1 MSDTEHPEFCEAYA
15 VWRNNGL
22 TPLTAIN
29 GYAELLRRGAFGSL
43 TDPQQQAI
51 ATILLN
57 TQQAMHHW
65 YLGTDYLHAR
75 YTPFTPTPLSVAA
88 LVADVQQRLQQD
100 FPRLTV
106 DIPADIMSMH
116 GEYVQLVAALCHLIY
131 PMDRLRECTNRAP
144 HIHVRALPDQM
155 LYIEVISSLSPQ
167 TEVADTERW
176 LQYPGT
182 FLQTA
187 ALIIQRHSG
196 QIGVKQATESIGF
209 TFTLPMAQSIR
220 GHT

>member
-1 MSDTEHPEFCEAYA
+1 MNDTEHPEFCEAYA

-29 GYAELLRRGAFGSL
+29 GSAELLRRGAFGSL

-65 YLGTDYLHAR
+65 DLGTDYLHAR

-100 FPRLTV
+100 FSRLTV
-106 DIPADIMSMH
+106 DIPAEIVPMH
-116 GEYVQLVAALCHLIY
+116 GEYVQLVAALCYLIY
-131 PMDRLRECTNRAP
+131 PVDQLHECTTRVP
-144 HIHVRALPDQM
+144 HIHVHALPDQTLHFNM
-155 LYIEVISSLSPQ
+155 ISSLSPQ
-167 TEVADTERW
+167 TKVAHAERW
-176 LQYPGT
+176 LQSPGT

-196 QIGVKQATESIGF
+196 HIGVKQVAEGIGF
-209 TFTLPMAQSIR
+209 TFTLPMA
-220 GHT
+220 

>member
-1 MSDTEHPEFCEAYA
+1 MNDIEHPEFCEAYA

-65 YLGTDYLHAR
+65 YLGTDSLHAR
-75 YTPFTPTPLSVAA
+75 YTPFVPTPLSVAA

-100 FPRLTV
+100 FPHLMV
-106 DIPADIMSMH
+106 EFPDEIEPIH

-131 PMDRLRECTNRAP
+131 PVDQLHECTNRAP
-144 HIHVRALPDQM
+144 HIHVRALPDQT
-155 LYIEVISSLSPQ
+155 LHIEVISSLSPR
-167 TEVADTERW
+167 TEIADVEHW

-196 QIGVKQATESIGF
+196 QIVVTQATEGIAFSF
-209 TFTLPMAQSIR
+209 ALSMSQSTQE
-220 GHT
+220 HK

>member
-43 TDPQQQAI
+43 TDLQQQAI

-65 YLGTDYLHAR
+65 YLGMDYLHAR

-106 DIPADIMSMH
+106 DIPAEIVPMH
-116 GEYVQLVAALCHLIY
+116 GEYVQLVAALCYLIY
-131 PMDRLRECTNRAP
+131 PVDQLHECTNRAP
-144 HIHVRALPDQM
+144 RIHVHALPDRTHH
-155 LYIEVISSLSPQ
+155 IKVISSLSPQ
-167 TEVADTERW
+167 TELANAERW

-187 ALIIQRHSG
+187 ALIIQRHG
-196 QIGVKQATESIGF
+196 GHIGVKEVAEGIGF
-209 TFTLPMAQSIR
+209 TFTLPMV
-220 GHT
+220 